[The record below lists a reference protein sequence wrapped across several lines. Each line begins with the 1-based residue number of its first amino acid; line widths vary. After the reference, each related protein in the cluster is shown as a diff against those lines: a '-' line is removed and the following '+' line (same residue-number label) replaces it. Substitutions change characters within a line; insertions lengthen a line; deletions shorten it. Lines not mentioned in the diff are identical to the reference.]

1 MNHTL
6 HTFLRSAACA
16 AVAVA
21 ASAASAACYSVYDSK
36 GKLLQQTAQP
46 PVDMRYHL
54 GHTVPKKYGVGAS
67 MAFEAPVASACLEY
81 SAIKNKGTQKT
92 LTDNEAILD
101 NLAREYQQRAGVVQ
115 GHADK

>member
-6 HTFLRSAACA
+6 HTFLRSAACV

-21 ASAASAACYSVYDSK
+21 ASAASAACYSVYDSR
-36 GKLLQQTAQP
+36 GKLLHQTAQP

-54 GHTVPKKYGVGAS
+54 RHTVPKKYGTGAS

-81 SAIKNKGTQKT
+81 SAIKNKGAQKT

-101 NLAREYQQRAGVVQ
+101 NLAREYQQRAGAVQ
-115 GHADK
+115 GSSDQ

>member
-21 ASAASAACYSVYDSK
+21 ASAASAACYSIYDSK
-36 GKLLQQTAQP
+36 GKLLQQSAHP

-54 GHTVPKKYGVGAS
+54 RHTVPKKYGTGAS

-81 SAIKNKGTQKT
+81 SAIKNKGPQKT
-92 LTDNEAILD
+92 LNDNEVILE
-101 NLAREYQQRAGVVQ
+101 NLSHEYMKRAGAML
-115 GHADK
+115 GHAD